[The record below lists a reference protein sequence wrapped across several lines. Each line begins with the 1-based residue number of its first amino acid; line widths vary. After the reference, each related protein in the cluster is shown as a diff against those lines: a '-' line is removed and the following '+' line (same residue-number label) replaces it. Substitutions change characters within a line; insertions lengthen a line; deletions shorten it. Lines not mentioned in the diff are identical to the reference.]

1 MVIFNE
7 ANVCNILETVM
18 FGQSASENLEEAA
31 IDLLDYAVRHLTQLA
46 SGDISPHHTTSLAS
60 NLTNWSP
67 GQELPAIPVESIDD
81 ELKRLQDEVA
91 FQVRMQHLWLWCA
104 NYCLLV
110 GTFIPKL
117 QCSNQ

>member
-91 FQVRMQHLWLWCA
+91 FQVRMSQHSSELRSL
-104 NYCLLV
+104 CLMKFPSKTL
-110 GTFIPKL
+110 
-117 QCSNQ
+117 